1 MIYVIATLDFAPGKR
16 SAFLAEF
23 AKVAPLVHAEQGCIE
38 YVPVIDTDTDIAS
51 QHRMGPDSVT
61 IVEKW
66 ASVDALRAH
75 DTSAHMQ
82 AYRARVKDYVRSKEI
97 RIMKAAAQSGPW
109 SDPNAGRTFL
119 AGDYT
124 GG

>member
-1 MIYVIATLDFAPGKR
+1 MVYVIATLELAPGKR
-16 SAFLAEF
+16 AAFLAEF
-23 AKVAPLVHAEQGCIE
+23 AKVVPLVHAEQGCVE
-38 YVPVIDTDTDIAS
+38 YLPVVDADTDIAS

-66 ASVDALRAH
+66 TSVDALRAH

-82 AYRARVKDYVRSKEI
+82 AYRTRVKEYLRGREI
-97 RIMKAAAQSGPW
+97 RIMKAAPENGPW
-109 SDPNAGRTFL
+109 SDPQAARKFL
-119 AGDYT
+119 SEDYT